1 MMRSYAMSLRD
12 MRTHFLERLRLVG
25 RYLFSNTQALMKTI
39 ATLAITFLLSAVLCA
54 DHHQEKAAEAAPFR
68 HVVMFK
74 FKDGATKEQVTAI
87 ETAFSA
93 LPKKINTITGYEWG
107 TNVGKEN
114 KNQGFTH
121 CFIVTFKDQAGLDVY
136 IPHPAH
142 KKFVELLLPSL
153 DKVLV
158 FDFVAKKT

>member
-1 MMRSYAMSLRD
+1 
-12 MRTHFLERLRLVG
+12 
-25 RYLFSNTQALMKTI
+25 MKTI
-39 ATLAITFLLSAVLCA
+39 AILAITLLLNATLHA
-54 DHHQEKAAEAAPFR
+54 DHHKGKAATAPFR

-74 FKDGATKEQVTAI
+74 FKDDATKEQIAAL
-87 ETAFSA
+87 EKGFSA
-93 LPKKINTITGYEWG
+93 LPKKIDTIVDYEWG
-107 TNVGKEN
+107 TNVGDRN

-121 CFIVTFKDQAGLDVY
+121 CFIVTFKDKAGLDVY

-158 FDFVAKKT
+158 FDFVAKKN